1 MKWSQLKKIKRL
13 IITWTNDRLITS
25 WDYIRNMVL
34 KAIEVEKTP

>member
-25 WDYIRNMVL
+25 LDYIRNMVL